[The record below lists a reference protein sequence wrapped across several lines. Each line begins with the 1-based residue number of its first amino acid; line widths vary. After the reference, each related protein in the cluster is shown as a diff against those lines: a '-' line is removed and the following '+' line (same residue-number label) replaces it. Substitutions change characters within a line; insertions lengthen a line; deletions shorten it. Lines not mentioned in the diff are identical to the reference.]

1 MGDYWRTYSNPLT
14 SDIPLK
20 ETPPLEKR
28 PRVESA
34 ESASGEKEEHT
45 PPKPIK
51 QSTLELDDLPAELL
65 PKHQEYVLKQVR
77 ASLF

>member
-1 MGDYWRTYSNPLT
+1 MEGS
-14 SDIPLK
+14 
-20 ETPPLEKR
+20 
-28 PRVESA
+28 ESIA
-34 ESASGEKEEHT
+34 EEQNQHT

-77 ASLF
+77 EEI